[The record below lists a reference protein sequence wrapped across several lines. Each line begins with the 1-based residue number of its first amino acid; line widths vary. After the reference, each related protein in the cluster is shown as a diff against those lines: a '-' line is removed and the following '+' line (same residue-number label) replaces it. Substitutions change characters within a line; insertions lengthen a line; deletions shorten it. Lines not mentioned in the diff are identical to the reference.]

1 MKRLVVVIRFANV
14 PQNLL
19 QNDDDDENN
28 NNNNNN
34 KVAGYIHWTMC
45 KHMGLQVTDRCYEN
59 IPERVINVNSNTIMW
74 DVPLSQIEQY

>member
-1 MKRLVVVIRFANV
+1 MKKLVVVIRFANA
-14 PQNLL
+14 PQTLL
-19 QNDDDDENN
+19 QNN

-34 KVAGYIHWTMC
+34 VAGYIHWMMC

-59 IPERVINVNSNTIMW
+59 IPERVISVDSNISMW